1 MKQSVF
7 NLNTLKAHPERNAFD
22 LSHNDVFSCAP
33 GMLLPISCTEV
44 LPNEHYEINP
54 QVFLRTMPLNSAAYV
69 RMRQHVEFF
78 FVPTRVLLRQFPQ
91 FVVGTKYP
99 ISSLDTL
106 NAFSES
112 LPSVALS
119 TLRDVYEK
127 LGSSTDGLG
136 IPSKYGSLRLFD
148 LLGYGINSSR
158 NINANTYPDKY
169 SIDGSST
176 NLQTSPSLSILRAA
190 AYQKVYQDYFR
201 NPYWEPAD
209 ASIFNFDDKFGQKLV
224 SDVKDDL
231 DRLLNLFTLRYRNWT
246 KDFFTS
252 LQPQFQGAP
261 FVTSNVNMSNFMTTD
276 TSSNGMNFLPNTFL
290 TDLRSDLPSK
300 SSSSSDMAGLSVLTT
315 PSTQGALSIPVHNIR
330 AAFALDKLYR
340 LQQQA
345 GNGSYGEQIRN
356 RFGFGGVHDDWKSQY
371 IGGSSA
377 PISIGEVITTANTVL
392 SSDDAPLGQTGDIYG
407 KASSVNDGKFVFDTK
422 EHGIIL
428 GIFSVIPD
436 ADYNS
441 TQIDPHN
448 FKLNFEQFFQPE
460 FDRLGHQ
467 PLNTYF
473 LSCLAPYSGSGQS
486 DTENKGWVQRVLGFQ
501 NRYLEYKTGIDRVHG
516 QFCSGGSLSA
526 WTAPR
531 NSGILSINSSYY
543 NLYSLKVSPKI
554 LNSICSVT
562 FDGTEK
568 TDPILV
574 DSHISIK
581 AIRPMSVSDE
591 PLL

>member
-54 QVFLRTMPLNSAAYV
+54 QIFLRTMPLNSAAFV

-78 FVPTRVLLRQFPQ
+78 FVPMRVLCRQFNQ

-99 ISSLDTL
+99 MSGISAL
-106 NAFSES
+106 NEFNKS
-112 LPSVALS
+112 LPSMALTGLMDAAKAAT
-119 TLRDVYEK
+119 TL
-127 LGSSTDGLG
+127 DGLG
-136 IPSKYGSLRLFD
+136 IPVKNGAVRLLD
-148 LLGYGINSSR
+148 LLGYGFSSVR
-158 NINANTYPDKY
+158 ELTIKNYPAKY
-169 SIDGSST
+169 TSGGVE
-176 NLQTSPSLSILRAA
+176 QTSPSLSIFRLAC
-190 AYQKVYQDYFR
+190 YQKIYQDYYR

-209 ASIFNFDDKFGQKLV
+209 ASKFNFDDKFGTALYN
-224 SDVKDDL
+224 STDG
-231 DRLLNLFTLRYRNWT
+231 DRIKSLLTIQYRNWT

-252 LQPQFQGAP
+252 VQPSFQGAP
-261 FVTSNVNMSNFMTTD
+261 FVTRSVDMSDFIVKN
-276 TSSNGMNFLPNTFL
+276 SG
-290 TDLRSDLPSK
+290 
-300 SSSSSDMAGLSVLTT
+300 SVPTLT
-315 PSTQGALSIPVHNIR
+315 PSTAASIVNTGLPDTSTSNVSMLSVSSVGQNAPLSIPIHNIR

-340 LQQQA
+340 LQQQS
-345 GNGSYGEQIRN
+345 GNGSYGEQIKN
-356 RFGFGGVHDDWKSQY
+356 RFGFGGVHDDWKATY
-371 IGGSSA
+371 LGGSSS
-377 PISIGEVITTANTVL
+377 PVSIGEVITTANTQ
-392 SSDDAPLGQTGDIYG
+392 SGDTAIGQTGDIYG
-407 KASSVNDGKFVFDTK
+407 KASSVNDAKITFDTK
-422 EHGIIL
+422 EHGIIM
-428 GIFSVIPD
+428 GIFSVTPD

-441 TQIDPHN
+441 FGIDPHN
-448 FKLNFEQFFQPE
+448 FKLKFEQFYQPE

-467 PLNTYF
+467 PLNTYYLTCMS
-473 LSCLAPYSGSGQS
+473 LSSAS
-486 DTENKGWVQRVLGFQ
+486 DSSSWLQRVIGFQ
-501 NRYLEYKTGIDRVHG
+501 NRYLEYKTGLDKVHG
-516 QFCSGGSLSA
+516 QFCTGGSLSA

-531 NSGILSINSSYY
+531 NAGLLHEATGGMFNY
-543 NLYSLKVSPKI
+543 NSLKVSPKI

-562 FDGTEK
+562 FDGTDT

>member
-7 NLNTLKAHPERNAFD
+7 NLNTLKAHPDRNAFD

-54 QVFLRTMPLNSAAYV
+54 QIFLRTMPLNSAAFV

-78 FVPTRVLLRQFPQ
+78 FVPMRVLCRQFNQ

-99 ISSLDTL
+99 MSGLSAL
-106 NAFSES
+106 NDFNKA
-112 LPSVALS
+112 LPSIPLNHFRMLVQG
-119 TLRDVYEK
+119 TD
-127 LGSSTDGLG
+127 GQDGLG
-136 IPSKYGSLRLFD
+136 IALSFGYKRLLD
-148 LLGYGINSSR
+148 LLGYGFASPRVVDDKN
-158 NINANTYPDKY
+158 YPDEY
-169 SIDGSST
+169 ST
-176 NLQTSPSLSILRAA
+176 TSPSVTQDSPHLSLFRFC
-190 AYQKVYQDYFR
+190 AYQKIYQDFYR
-201 NPYWEPAD
+201 NPYWESAD
-209 ASIFNFDDKFGQKLV
+209 ASSFNLDDKFG
-224 SDVKDDL
+224 DVLYYGTDGA
-231 DRLLNLFTLRYRNWT
+231 RLRSICTIQYRNWS

-252 LQPQFQGAP
+252 VQPSFQGAP
-261 FVTSNVNMSNFMTTD
+261 FVTRSVNMSDFMLD
-276 TSSNGMNFLPNTFL
+276 S
-290 TDLRSDLPSK
+290 
-300 SSSSSDMAGLSVLTT
+300 ASVEPIFS
-315 PSTQGALSIPVHNIR
+315 PSTFAAKSNASIPDDSVSSVSSLNTSLGSIPSLNIPVHNIR

-340 LQQQA
+340 LQQQS

-356 RFGFGGVHDDWKSQY
+356 RFGYGGVHDDWKATY
-371 IGGSSA
+371 IGGSSS
-377 PISIGEVITTANTVL
+377 PISIGEVITTANTQ
-392 SSDDAPLGQTGDIYG
+392 SGESIIGQTGDIYG
-407 KASSVNDGKFVFDTK
+407 KASSVNDAKITFDTK
-422 EHGIIL
+422 EHGIIM
-428 GIFSVIPD
+428 GIFSVTPD

-441 TQIDPHN
+441 FGIDPHN
-448 FKLNFEQFFQPE
+448 FKLKFEQFYQPE

-473 LSCLAPYSGSGQS
+473 LSCLSPNSATNS
-486 DTENKGWVQRVLGFQ
+486 TTWLQRVIGFQ
-501 NRYLEYKTGIDRVHG
+501 NRYLEYKTGFDKVHG
-516 QFCSGGSLSA
+516 QFCTGGSLSA

-531 NSGILSINSSYY
+531 NTGLLFDVSGKAFNY
-543 NLYSLKVSPKI
+543 NSLKVSPKI

-562 FDGTEK
+562 FDGNDN

>member
-7 NLNTLKAHPERNAFD
+7 NLNTLKSHPERNAFD
-22 LSHNDVFSCAP
+22 LTHNDVFSCAP

-78 FVPTRVLLRQFPQ
+78 FVPARVLLRQFPQ

-106 NAFSES
+106 NDFSKNI
-112 LPSVALS
+112 PSVSLA
-119 TLRDVYEK
+119 TLRSLYE
-127 LGSSTDGLG
+127 LAGDSSDGLG
-136 IPSKYGSLRLFD
+136 IPAKYGHLRLFD
-148 LLGYGINSSR
+148 LLGYGLNSSR
-158 NINANTYPDKY
+158 HINSNTYPDTY
-169 SIDGSST
+169 VSAGTTQSS
-176 NLQTSPSLSILRAA
+176 PKLSILRFA
-190 AYQKVYQDYFR
+190 AYQKVYQDYYR

-209 ASIFNFDDKFGQKLV
+209 ASIFNFDDKFGQTLSSTVAADKSRLFNLV
-224 SDVKDDL
+224 
-231 DRLLNLFTLRYRNWT
+231 TLRYRNWT

-252 LQPQFQGAP
+252 VQPQFQGAP
-261 FVTSNVNMSNFMTTD
+261 FVTSNINMSNFVL
-276 TSSNGMNFLPNTFL
+276 SSSSTKGQNFSPDTFL
-290 TDLRSDLPSK
+290 SSVSSDLPSA
-300 SSSSSDMAGLSVLTT
+300 SSSSSNVAGLSAL
-315 PSTQGALSIPVHNIR
+315 STAGAFSIPVHNIR

-340 LQQQA
+340 LQQQS

-377 PISIGEVITTANTVL
+377 PISIGEVLTTANTF
-392 SSDDAPLGQTGDIYG
+392 DAGEALGLTGDIYG

-422 EHGIIL
+422 EHGFIM
-428 GIFSVIPD
+428 GIFSVVPD

-448 FKLNFEQFFQPE
+448 FKLTFEQFYQPE

-467 PLNTYF
+467 PLNSYF
-473 LSCLAPYSGSGQS
+473 LSSLAPWTSAGQS
-486 DTENKGWVQRVLGFQ
+486 DTESKSWLQRVLGFQ

-516 QFCSGGSLSA
+516 QFCTNGTLSS

-531 NSGILSINSSYY
+531 NSGILTINSAYY

-554 LNSICSVT
+554 LNSIVSVT
-562 FDGTEK
+562 FNGSED

>member
-54 QVFLRTMPLNSAAYV
+54 QIFLRTMPLNSAAFV

-78 FVPTRVLLRQFPQ
+78 FVPMRVLCRQFNQ

-99 ISSLDTL
+99 QSGLSTL
-106 NAFSES
+106 NDFSGS
-112 LPSVALS
+112 LPSISLNHLRALVQLS
-119 TLRDVYEK
+119 TVQ
-127 LGSSTDGLG
+127 DGLG
-136 IPSKYGSLRLFD
+136 VELSSGIKRLLD
-148 LLGYGINSSR
+148 LLGYGFSSTR
-158 NINANTYPDKY
+158 DVNDKNYPDVY
-169 SIDGSST
+169 
-176 NLQTSPSLSILRAA
+176 QTSTPSVTQYPPKLSLFRFC
-190 AYQKVYQDYFR
+190 AYQKIYQDFYR
-201 NPYWEPAD
+201 NPYWESAD
-209 ASIFNFDDKFGQKLV
+209 ASSFNLDDKFNYV
-224 SDVKDDL
+224 FEYNKDS
-231 DRLLNLFTLRYRNWT
+231 DRLCAICTIRYRNWT

-252 LQPQFQGAP
+252 VQPSFQGAP
-261 FVTSNVNMSNFMTTD
+261 FVTRSVDMSNFMLDSANNNVTFKAL
-276 TSSNGMNFLPNTFL
+276 TSS
-290 TDLRSDLPSK
+290 SK
-300 SSSSSDMAGLSVLTT
+300 LHG
-315 PSTQGALSIPVHNIR
+315 SIPDDSVSSVSSLNGTMGSVPAMSIPIHNIR

-340 LQQQA
+340 LQQQS
-345 GNGSYGEQIRN
+345 GNGSYGEQIKN
-356 RFGFGGVHDDWKSQY
+356 RFGFGGVHDDWKATY
-371 IGGSSA
+371 LGGSSS
-377 PISIGEVITTANTVL
+377 PVSIGEVITTANTQ
-392 SSDDAPLGQTGDIYG
+392 SGETTIGQTGDIYG
-407 KASSVNDGKFVFDTK
+407 KASSVNDAKITFDTK
-422 EHGIIL
+422 EHGIIM
-428 GIFSVIPD
+428 GIFSVTPD

-441 TQIDPHN
+441 FGIDPHN
-448 FKLNFEQFFQPE
+448 FKLNFEQFYQPE

-473 LSCLAPYSGSGQS
+473 LSCLSPNSTTNSTS
-486 DTENKGWVQRVLGFQ
+486 WLQRVIGFQ
-501 NRYLEYKTGIDRVHG
+501 NRYLEYKTGFDKVHG
-516 QFCSGGSLSA
+516 QFCTGGSLSA

-531 NSGILSINSSYY
+531 NTGLLFDVSGKAFNY
-543 NLYSLKVSPKI
+543 NSLKVSPKI

-562 FDGTEK
+562 FDGNDN

>member
-78 FVPTRVLLRQFPQ
+78 FVPARVLLRQFPQ

-99 ISSLDTL
+99 ISSLETLNSFNDNVPSVSLATLRSLYVQAGDTL
-106 NAFSES
+106 
-112 LPSVALS
+112 
-119 TLRDVYEK
+119 
-127 LGSSTDGLG
+127 DGLG
-136 IPSKYGSLRLFD
+136 IAAKSGYLRLFD
-148 LLGYGINSSR
+148 LLGYGLNSSR
-158 NINANTYPDKY
+158 NINDNTYPDKY
-169 SIDGSST
+169 VSGTTTQD
-176 NLQTSPSLSILRAA
+176 SPKLSILRFA
-190 AYQKVYQDYFR
+190 AYQKIYQDYYR
-201 NPYWEPAD
+201 NPYWESAD
-209 ASIFNFDDKFGQKLV
+209 ASIFNYDDKFGLVLSSSVAADKQRLYKLV
-224 SDVKDDL
+224 
-231 DRLLNLFTLRYRNWT
+231 TLRYRNWT

-252 LQPQFQGAP
+252 VQPRFQGAP
-261 FVTSNVNMSNFMTTD
+261 FVTSSVNMDKFVTLSSGSKGNIFTPDTFVSNLNTGLSTQVSE
-276 TSSNGMNFLPNTFL
+276 SST
-290 TDLRSDLPSK
+290 
-300 SSSSSDMAGLSVLTT
+300 MAGLSTNNNPGPYT
-315 PSTQGALSIPVHNIR
+315 IPVHNIR

-340 LQQQA
+340 LQQQS

-377 PISIGEVITTANTVL
+377 PISIGEVITTANT
-392 SSDDAPLGQTGDIYG
+392 STSEGDQNLGLTGDIYG

-422 EHGIIL
+422 EHGFIM
-428 GIFSVIPD
+428 GIFSVVPD

-448 FKLNFEQFFQPE
+448 FKLSFDQFFQPE

-467 PLNTYF
+467 PLNSYF
-473 LSCLAPYSGSGQS
+473 LSSLAPWTSSSQS
-486 DTENKGWVQRVLGFQ
+486 DTESRSWLQCVLGFQ

-516 QFCSGGSLSA
+516 QFCTNGSLSA

-531 NSGILSINSSYY
+531 NSGILTTNSTYY

-562 FDGTEK
+562 FNGSEG

>member
-7 NLNTLKAHPERNAFD
+7 NLNILKAHPERNAFD

-106 NAFSES
+106 NDFAKDI
-112 LPSVALS
+112 PSVSLA
-119 TLRDVYEK
+119 TLRSMYE
-127 LGSSTDGLG
+127 LAGDSVDGLG
-136 IPSKYGSLRLFD
+136 ILARYGHLRLFD
-148 LLGYGINSSR
+148 LLGYGLNSSR
-158 NINANTYPDKY
+158 TINSTTFPDSY
-169 SIDGSST
+169 VSAGVTQSS
-176 NLQTSPSLSILRAA
+176 PKLSILRFA
-190 AYQKVYQDYFR
+190 AYQKIYQDFYR
-201 NPYWEPAD
+201 NPYWESAD
-209 ASIFNFDDKFGQKLV
+209 ASIFNFDDKFGQTLSSTVAADKSRLFKLV
-224 SDVKDDL
+224 
-231 DRLLNLFTLRYRNWT
+231 TLRYRNWT

-252 LQPQFQGAP
+252 VQPQFQGAP
-261 FVTSNVNMSNFMTTD
+261 FVTSNINMSNFIM
-276 TSSNGMNFLPNTFL
+276 SSSSTKGTNFIPDTFL
-290 TDLRSDLPSK
+290 TSTSSDLPHQSN
-300 SSSSSDMAGLSVLTT
+300 SSSNVAGLSAL
-315 PSTQGALSIPVHNIR
+315 STAGAFSIPVHNIR

-340 LQQQA
+340 LQQQS

-392 SSDDAPLGQTGDIYG
+392 SSDDDSPLGQTGDIYG
-407 KASSVNDGKFVFDTK
+407 KASSVSDGKFVFDTK
-422 EHGIIL
+422 EHGFIM
-428 GIFSVIPD
+428 GIFSVVPD

-448 FKLNFEQFFQPE
+448 FKLSFEQFFQPE

-467 PLNTYF
+467 PLNSYF
-473 LSCLAPYSGSGQS
+473 LSCLAPYTSSSQS
-486 DTENKGWVQRVLGFQ
+486 DTENKGWLQRILGFQ

-516 QFCSGGSLSA
+516 QFCSGGTLSA

-531 NSGILSINSSYY
+531 NSGILSINSAYY

-554 LNSICSVT
+554 LNSICSVS
-562 FDGTEK
+562 FDGTES

-574 DSHISIK
+574 DSHICIK